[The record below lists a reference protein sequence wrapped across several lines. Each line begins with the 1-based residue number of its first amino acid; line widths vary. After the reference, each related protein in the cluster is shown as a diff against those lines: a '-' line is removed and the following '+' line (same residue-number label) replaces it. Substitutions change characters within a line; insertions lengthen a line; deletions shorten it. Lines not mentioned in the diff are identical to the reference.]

1 MSFTDDVKTE
11 LCSARPSGNLI
22 FAEIYG
28 MLLFCRECSFD
39 EIKLQTSSKQSA
51 ERFSL
56 LLRQGFDIFA
66 ETKVGGTKKLCYR
79 VTVSSPSDRKK
90 ILFYYGYKLTS
101 KIGINKNLLKT
112 EGSIG
117 AFCRGVF
124 LSGGII
130 SNPEKEYRIDFNT
143 KNGELAREFSS
154 LLADKGI
161 GLKISERTNG
171 FCVYS
176 KKSEEIE
183 DLLTIM
189 GAGGETLNLINI
201 KIFKSVRNRL
211 NRVNNFETS
220 NILKTA
226 DAAFIQRTAIEKYQK
241 MGKLE
246 TLPEELLEVAK
257 LRLENPDSPLSAL
270 SKLSK
275 TKLTRSGINHRM
287 KKLLEIINEE

>member
-11 LCSARPSGNLI
+11 LCSNRPNSNLC
-22 FAEIYG
+22 FAEMYG
-28 MLLFCRECSFD
+28 MLLFCRSFSFD
-39 EIKLQTSSKQSA
+39 EIKLQTASKVAA

-56 LLRQGFDIFA
+56 LLRQAFDIFA
-66 ETKVGGTKKLCYR
+66 ETKVGGTKKPCYR
-79 VTVSSPSDRKK
+79 VMVSSIADRKK
-90 ILFYYGYKLTS
+90 ILFHYGYKPKGNL
-101 KIGINKNLLKT
+101 GINKEFLKA

-117 AFCRGVF
+117 AFCRGAF
-124 LSGGII
+124 LSSGII

-143 KNGELAREFSS
+143 TSKETAYMFNELLEE
-154 LLADKGI
+154 KGFN
-161 GLKISERTNG
+161 LKISQRANG
-171 FCVYS
+171 YCVYS

-201 KIFKSVRNRL
+201 KIYKSVRNKL

-226 DAAFIQRTAIEKYQK
+226 DAAFVQKTAIEKYEK
-241 MGKLE
+241 LGKLE
-246 TLPEELLEVAK
+246 TLPEELLEVAR
-257 LRLENPDSPLSAL
+257 LRLENPDLSLSAL

-275 TKLTRSGINHRM
+275 VKLTRSGLNHRM

>member
-11 LCSARPSGNLI
+11 LCSARPNSNLI
-22 FAEIYG
+22 FAEMYG
-28 MLLFCRECSFD
+28 MLLFCRAFSFD
-39 EIKLQTSSKQSA
+39 EIKLQTSSKEAA

-66 ETKVGGTKKLCYR
+66 ETKVGGAKKPCYR
-79 VTVSSPSDRKK
+79 VIVSSPSDRKK
-90 ILFYYGYKLTS
+90 ILFHYGYNQAS
-101 KIGINKNLLKT
+101 QIVINKSHLKT

-117 AFCRGVF
+117 AFLRGVF
-124 LSGGII
+124 LSGGLI

-143 KNGELAREFSS
+143 KNREIAQEFCEI
-154 LLADKGI
+154 LGDKGLT
-161 GLKISERTNG
+161 LKISERANG
-171 FCVYS
+171 YCVYS

-201 KIFKSVRNRL
+201 KIYKSVRNRL

-226 DAAFIQRTAIEKYQK
+226 DAAFVQRTAIEKYKK

-257 LRLENPDSPLSAL
+257 LRLENPDLSLSAL

-275 TKLTRSGINHRM
+275 AKLTRSGINHRM
-287 KKLLEIINEE
+287 KKLLQIVNEE

>member
-11 LCSARPSGNLI
+11 LCSARPNSNLI

-28 MLLFCRECSFD
+28 ILLFCREFSFS
-39 EIKLQTSSKQSA
+39 EIKLQTSSKETA
-51 ERFSL
+51 ERFAL

-66 ETKVGGTKKLCYR
+66 ETKVGGTKKPCYR
-79 VTVSSPSDRKK
+79 VIVSSPSDRKK
-90 ILFYYGYKLTS
+90 ILFHFGYKPTD
-101 KIGINKNLLKT
+101 KICINKNLLKT

-124 LSGGII
+124 LSGGAI

-143 KNGELAREFSS
+143 KNLELAKEFCS

-161 GLKISERTNG
+161 SLKISERTNG
-171 FCVYS
+171 CCVYS

-201 KIFKSVRNRL
+201 KIYKSVRNRL

-226 DAAFIQRTAIEKYQK
+226 DAAFVQRTAIEKYQK

-275 TKLTRSGINHRM
+275 NKLTRSGINHRM
-287 KKLLEIINEE
+287 KKLLELINEE

>member
-11 LCSARPSGNLI
+11 LCSIRPNGNLSL
-22 FAEIYG
+22 AECYG
-28 MLLFCRECSFD
+28 MLLFCRDFSFN
-39 EIKLQTSSKQSA
+39 EIKLQTSSKVAA

-66 ETKVGGTKKLCYR
+66 ETKVGGTKKPCYR
-79 VTVSSPSDRKK
+79 VIVSSPSDRKK
-90 ILFYYGYKLTS
+90 ILFHYGYKPTS
-101 KIGINKNLLKT
+101 KINVNKDLLKT

-117 AFCRGVF
+117 AFFRGAF
-124 LSGGII
+124 LSSGII
-130 SNPEKEYRIDFNT
+130 SDPEKEYRIDFNA
-143 KNGELAREFSS
+143 KSEELAQEFCQI
-154 LLADKGI
+154 LQEKGFN
-161 GLKISERTNG
+161 LKISKRTG
-171 FCVYS
+171 GYCVYS

-201 KIFKSVRNRL
+201 KIYKSVRNKL

-226 DAAFIQRTAIEKYQK
+226 DAAFVQRTAIEEYKK
-241 MGKLE
+241 AGKLE

-257 LRLENPDSPLSAL
+257 LRLENPDLSLSAL

-275 TKLTRSGINHRM
+275 AKLTRSGINHRM

>member
-11 LCSARPSGNLI
+11 LCSIRPNSSLV
-22 FAEIYG
+22 FAECYG
-28 MLLFCRECSFD
+28 MLLLCRAFSFD
-39 EIKLQTSSKQSA
+39 EIKLQTGSKDAA
-51 ERFSL
+51 ERLSL

-66 ETKVGGTKKLCYR
+66 EIKVGGTKKPCYR
-79 VTVSSPSDRKK
+79 VVVSSVADRKK
-90 ILFYYGYKLTS
+90 ILFHYGYKQAS
-101 KIGINKNLLKT
+101 KIGINKNNLKT

-117 AFCRGVF
+117 AFLRGAF
-124 LSGGII
+124 LSGGVI
-130 SNPEKEYRIDFNT
+130 SNPEKEYRIDFNI
-143 KNGELAREFSS
+143 KSRELAEEFYG
-154 LLADKGI
+154 LLEDKGF
-161 GLKISERTNG
+161 GLKIAERANG
-171 FCVYS
+171 CCVYS

-201 KIFKSVRNRL
+201 KIYKSVRNRL

-226 DAAFIQRTAIEKYQK
+226 DAAFVQRTAIEKYK
-241 MGKLE
+241 KSGKLE

-257 LRLENPDSPLSAL
+257 LRLENPDSSLSAL

-275 TKLTRSGINHRM
+275 VKLTRSGLNHRM
-287 KKLLEIINEE
+287 KKLMEIIME